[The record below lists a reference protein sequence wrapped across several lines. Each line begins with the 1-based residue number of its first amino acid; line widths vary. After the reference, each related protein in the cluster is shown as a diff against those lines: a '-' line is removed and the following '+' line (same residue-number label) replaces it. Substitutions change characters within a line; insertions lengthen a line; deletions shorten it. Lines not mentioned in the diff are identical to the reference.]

1 MNIIFKY
8 IINSF
13 KYTPRNNYNFS
24 LSTLDSVNNENSI
37 TPLEDINHSIFPN
50 VDVNLEYIKSKFNY
64 PNNSDIKIREF
75 ELTARNKVYK
85 SFLVYIDGMSDSKSI
100 NRFILNPLMLKSR
113 ANTFN
118 KDEEVVKS
126 AVANNI
132 TVKRRKKFNL
142 VDYIYSCLIPLND
155 TKKVRSF
162 KEVIEAVNF
171 GECALF
177 VDTIDTCFLSD
188 VKGFDKRAI
197 ENPIN
202 EMVIKGSQEAFVESI
217 RTNTSMIRRMVNNEN
232 LVIENAQVG
241 VVSKTKCA
249 ICYMKDIT
257 NNSLISEVKN
267 RINNLDI
274 DYIVSSGEL
283 EGFIKENSSTTL
295 PEMLSTERPDNAAS
309 ALLDG
314 KVVVIVNGSPVA
326 IIMPCTFFDLLS
338 SAEDRN
344 INSKF
349 SNFLKL
355 LRLISSLISVLLP
368 GLYIAITNFHEE
380 LIPTPLLFSIISSRQ
395 SVPISI
401 ALEILLMQ
409 IAFEL
414 IHEAGIRVPGPI
426 GSTMGIVGALVLGD
440 AAVSANLVSPISIII
455 VAITA
460 LASFAVPNFS
470 LQFHFRILR
479 FAFIILGTFF
489 GFVGISIGLF
499 GYIGVLSS
507 CSSFGAP
514 YLSPYV
520 PLTLFNNEGYFLSPI
535 WKREKRQD
543 SLNTKRKNKEA
554 HISKLWQNS
563 KQEKV

>member
-1 MNIIFKY
+1 MNKLLKHIKDSFKY
-8 IINSF
+8 IPN
-13 KYTPRNNYNFS
+13 TNYNFTLSS
-24 LSTLDSVNNENSI
+24 LDTLNNSNTI
-37 TPLEDINHSIFPN
+37 TPIENLTQNIFTSL
-50 VDVNLEYIKSKFNY
+50 DVNLEYIKSKFNFSS
-64 PNNSDIKIREF
+64 NSDIKIREF
-75 ELTARNKVYK
+75 DLNARNKIYK
-85 SFLVYIDGMSDSKSI
+85 AFIIYIDGMSDSKSI

-113 ANTFN
+113 ANTFT
-118 KDEEVVKS
+118 KDDDVVCS
-126 AVANNI
+126 AIANNI

-155 TKKVRSF
+155 TKKVTSF

-177 VDTIDTCFLSD
+177 IDTIDTCFLSD
-188 VKGFDKRAI
+188 VKGFEKRSI

-232 LVIENAQVG
+232 LVIENAEVG
-241 VVSKTKCA
+241 VISKTKCA
-249 ICYMKDIT
+249 ICYMKDIA
-257 NNSLISEVKN
+257 NNSLISEVRN
-267 RINNLDI
+267 RINNLSI

-283 EGFIKENSSTTL
+283 EGFIKENTSSTL

-314 KVVVIVNGSPVA
+314 KIVVIVNGSPIA

-401 ALEILLMQ
+401 SLEIILMQ

-460 LASFAVPNFS
+460 LASFAIPNFS

-489 GFVGISIGLF
+489 GFVGISVGVF
-499 GYIGVLSS
+499 GYIGILSS
-507 CSSFGAP
+507 CSSFGVP

-520 PLTLFNNEGYFLSPI
+520 PITFFNNEGYFLSPI

-543 SLNTKRKNKEA
+543 SLNTKRKNKES
-554 HISKLWQNS
+554 HISKLWQDSN
-563 KQEKV
+563 